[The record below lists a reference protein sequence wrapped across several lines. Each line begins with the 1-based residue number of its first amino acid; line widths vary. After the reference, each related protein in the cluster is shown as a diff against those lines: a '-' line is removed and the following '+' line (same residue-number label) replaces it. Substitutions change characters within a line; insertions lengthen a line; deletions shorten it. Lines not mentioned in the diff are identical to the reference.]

1 MMSLSQ
7 DQITQIQNQ
16 IDNIK
21 EYVNSEICKMCEEM
35 QNRLVSCENLLNEY
49 SRPNMA
55 DTESD
60 S

>member
-1 MMSLSQ
+1 MSLSQ

-35 QNRLVSCENLLNEY
+35 KTKLVSCENLLNEY

>member
-1 MMSLSQ
+1 MMSLTQ

-35 QNRLVSCENLLNEY
+35 KTKLVSCENLLNEY

>member
-1 MMSLSQ
+1 MSLSQ

-35 QNRLVSCENLLNEY
+35 KTKLVSCENLLNEY
-49 SRPNMA
+49 SRRNMA

>member
-1 MMSLSQ
+1 MGLSQ
-7 DQITQIQNQ
+7 DQIMQIQTQ

-35 QNRLVSCENLLNEY
+35 KTRLVLCENLLNEH
-49 SRPNMA
+49 SRPNM
-55 DTESD
+55 DNTESD

>member
-1 MMSLSQ
+1 MMNLSQ
-7 DQITQIQNQ
+7 DQIMQIQDQ
-16 IDNIK
+16 IDSIK
-21 EYVNSEICKMCEEM
+21 EYMNSDICKMCEEM
-35 QNRLVSCENLLNEY
+35 KTRLVSCENLLNEY

>member
-1 MMSLSQ
+1 MSLSQ

-21 EYVNSEICKMCEEM
+21 EYVNSEICNMCEEM
-35 QNRLVSCENLLNEY
+35 KTKLVSCENLLNEY

>member
-1 MMSLSQ
+1 MSLSQ
-7 DQITQIQNQ
+7 DQIIQIQNQ

-35 QNRLVSCENLLNEY
+35 KTKLVSCENLLNEY

>member
-35 QNRLVSCENLLNEY
+35 KTKLVSCENLLNEY